1 MEWIIC
7 IVLVVI
13 AFIFGVEITEHRFA
27 KQCENKLVGSLKID
41 TTDPDGPYIFAE
53 FSKPVDT
60 IFLNKYVILK
70 IDANSISHD

>member
-1 MEWIIC
+1 MEWVIC
-7 IVLVVI
+7 VVLVVVT
-13 AFIFGVEITEHRFA
+13 FIFGVKITERRFA
-27 KQCENKLVGSLKID
+27 KQCENKIVGSLKID

-53 FSKPVDT
+53 FNKPVDT